1 MANIKNDME
10 TPTLAIMGRPREFDV
25 NDALDRAIEVF
36 WRNGYEGSSVAELT
50 EAMGVSP
57 PSLYAAFGNKEGL
70 FRRALDR
77 YIEKHG
83 AYWDKAV
90 AEPTARGMA
99 EQLLRGCADFL
110 AQKNNPPGCMF
121 ARSAASCGEGA
132 DTIRQELTARRAE
145 GEAKVRKRLERA
157 KAAGELPRD
166 QSPTDLAHYLMT
178 MMDGMAARAACGASR
193 EELRKVAELALRA
206 WPT

>member
-1 MANIKNDME
+1 
-10 TPTLAIMGRPREFDV
+10 MGRPREFDV

-77 YIEKHG
+77 YIEKHAG
-83 AYWDKAV
+83 YWDKAV

-99 EQLLRGCADFL
+99 EQLLHGCADFL

-121 ARSAASCGEGA
+121 ARSAASCSEDA
-132 DTIRQELTARRAE
+132 EVIRRELTARRAE
-145 GEAKVRKRLERA
+145 GEAKLCKRLERA
-157 KAAGELPRD
+157 KATGELPRD
-166 QSPTDLAHYLMT
+166 QSPADFARYLMAV
-178 MMDGMAARAACGASR
+178 MDGMAARAACGAGR
-193 EELRKVAELALRA
+193 EDLRKVAELALRA
-206 WPT
+206 WPA

>member
-1 MANIKNDME
+1 
-10 TPTLAIMGRPREFDV
+10 MGRPREFDV

-50 EAMGVSP
+50 EAMGISP
-57 PSLYAAFGNKEGL
+57 PSLYSAFGNKEGL

-83 AYWDKAV
+83 GYWDKAF
-90 AEPTARGMA
+90 AEPTARAMA
-99 EQLLRGCADFL
+99 EHLLHGCAKFL
-110 AQKNNPPGCMF
+110 AQERNPPGCMF
-121 ARSAASCGEGA
+121 ARSAASCSEDA
-132 DTIRQELTARRAE
+132 EAVHRELTARRAE
-145 GEAKVRKRLERA
+145 GEAKVRKRLECA

-166 QSPTDLAHYLMT
+166 QSPADLARYLMT
-178 MMDGMAARAACGASR
+178 VMDGMAARAACGAGR

-206 WPT
+206 WPA